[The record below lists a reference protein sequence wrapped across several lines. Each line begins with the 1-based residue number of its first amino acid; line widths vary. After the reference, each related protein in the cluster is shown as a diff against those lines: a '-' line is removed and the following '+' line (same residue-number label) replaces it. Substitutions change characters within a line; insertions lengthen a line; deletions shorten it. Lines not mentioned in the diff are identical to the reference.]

1 MKEQE
6 YGYGKLYRNQEDTGE
21 DVYHILFESVHD
33 GIFRS
38 TREGKI
44 LLANPSLVRMLG
56 YNSEEELK
64 ELNIKRDIYFSPSER
79 DALIDRMEKE
89 GKLEDVEVVLKRK
102 DGSCIVVLEN
112 SHPVYARNGELLY
125 YEGTLI
131 DITSRKIAEEAL
143 KESEERYR
151 TLVETIQDGLSLF
164 DLTGRFLFINR
175 RKTEMLGYE
184 DENELMQLTAFDM
197 IHPDDREKNKEIFQ
211 ELISHGAIKNKQLR
225 VLRKDGSWFWAEFY
239 ANIIYGPDGNP
250 GYIMDTMR
258 DLTERKK
265 AEDELKQ
272 ERALLRKL
280 IDNIPSLINI
290 KNASGRYIINNM
302 PHMKSVGVENQEDI
316 RGKTPFDFFPREE
329 AEVYVRDDFSVIH
342 TGVAIIDKEE
352 SAVQKDTNATHWYL
366 TSKIPLFDE
375 QGKVTH
381 LITLSHDITERK
393 KIEQEL
399 IRAKEKA
406 EENDRLKTAFLHNIS
421 HEIRTPMNA
430 IVGFANLLEEP
441 GLTEDERREYIN
453 IINQNCKQLLAI
465 ISDIVEISNIE
476 AGRVI
481 INTIK
486 IDAVALLRNVES
498 QYRHLTDQSGITF
511 RVNIPFKDENIY
523 FISDESK
530 VIQIIS
536 NLLNNAIK
544 FTPPGGVVELGCE
557 PGENE
562 IMFYVKDTGPGIE
575 PQYHQKIFERFF
587 QVERPEKNKPQ
598 GTGLGLSICKAYAEL
613 LGGRIGLHSEPGKGS
628 EFFFTL
634 PYNGPA
640 NEMKKA

>member
-1 MKEQE
+1 MRAQDN
-6 YGYGKLYRNQEDTGE
+6 GYGKLYRSREETGE
-21 DVYHILFESVHD
+21 DIYHILFENVHD
-33 GIFRS
+33 GIFRT
-38 TREGKI
+38 TRDGKI
-44 LLANPSLVRMLG
+44 LLANPSLIRMLG
-56 YNSEEELK
+56 YNSEDELK
-64 ELNIKRDIYFSPSER
+64 ELNIKNDIYFSPSDR
-79 DALIDRMEKE
+79 DVLLNRMEKE
-89 GKLEDVEVVLKRK
+89 GRLEDVEVALKRK
-102 DGSCIVVLEN
+102 DGSCIIVLEN
-112 SHPVYARNGELLY
+112 SYPVYDRNGELLY
-125 YEGTLI
+125 YEGTVV

-143 KESEERYR
+143 KESEERYH
-151 TLVETIQDGLSLF
+151 TFVETIQDGLSLF
-164 DLTGRFLFINR
+164 DLTGRFLYINR

-184 DENELMQLTAFDM
+184 DENELMQLKAFDL

-211 ELISHGAIKNKQLR
+211 ELISQGSIKNKQLR
-225 VLRKDGSWFWAEFY
+225 ILRKDGSWFWAEFY
-239 ANIIYGPDGNP
+239 ANVIFGPDGEP
-250 GYIMDTMR
+250 RYIMDTMR

-290 KNASGRYIINNM
+290 KNASGRYILNNI
-302 PHMKSVGVENQEDI
+302 PHMKSVGVISQEDI
-316 RGKTPFDFFPREE
+316 KGKTPFDFFPHEE
-329 AEVYVRDDFSVIH
+329 AEVYVRDDFLVIN
-342 TGVAIIDKEE
+342 TGIPIIDKEE
-352 SAVQKDTNATHWYL
+352 HAVQKDTGATHWYL

-375 QGKVTH
+375 EGKVTH

-393 KIEQEL
+393 KVEQEL

-441 GLTEDERREYIN
+441 GLTDDERREYVR
-453 IINQNCKQLLAI
+453 IINQNCKQLLSI

-476 AGRVI
+476 AGRII
-481 INTIK
+481 INPVK
-486 IDAVALLRNVES
+486 INAGTLFRNIES
-498 QYRHLTDQSGITF
+498 QYRHITEQEGITF
-511 RVNIPFKDENIY
+511 GVNIPFKDENIY

-530 VIQIIS
+530 IIQIIT

-544 FTPPGGVVELGCE
+544 FTPRGGIVELGCK

-562 IMFYVKDTGPGIE
+562 IMFYVKDTGRGIE

-587 QVERPEKNKPQ
+587 QIDRPDNYKPQ
-598 GTGLGLSICKAYAEL
+598 GTGLGLSICKAYVEL

-640 NEMKKA
+640 TEMKKA